1 MTAQPLAGLRV
12 IDFCWMIAGP
22 LTTRLLADLGAE
34 VIKVESLARV
44 DRIREVGVQ
53 PPTPNAETNG
63 VFNDCNVNKKSI
75 TLNLGTAKGIEIAKA
90 LIARADIVT
99 SNFTPDRMD
108 RWGLGY
114 DVLRALNPGIIVA
127 SLPVMGSVGPRAGW
141 RAVGNGVIA
150 LAGLNGLTGFP
161 EREPVGLGTLHSDF
175 TTPYVGALA
184 ILAAIRQRT
193 LTGEGQFIEI
203 AQYEASVHLLDT
215 EVLDYTINGV
225 VTPRRGN
232 RSPHAVPHGVFPCAG
247 TDMWVALAA
256 RGDDEWL
263 ALCGVLGLTELAAR
277 ADLATLAGRQAAV
290 DAIEAAVS
298 AATAVRD
305 RWEVAAALQAA
316 GVPAAPVED
325 VGDLVGSDP
334 MADGFFEQIQHPAG
348 VPMLLQHEPITW
360 NGERL
365 PIARAPFM
373 GEHTAEIMESL
384 LGIGIEEVAVLV
396 AEGVLE

>member
-1 MTAQPLAGLRV
+1 
-12 IDFCWMIAGP
+12 
-22 LTTRLLADLGAE
+22 
-34 VIKVESLARV
+34 
-44 DRIREVGVQ
+44 
-53 PPTPNAETNG
+53 
-63 VFNDCNVNKKSI
+63 
-75 TLNLGTAKGIEIAKA
+75 
-90 LIARADIVT
+90 
-99 SNFTPDRMD
+99 
-108 RWGLGY
+108 
-114 DVLRALNPGIIVA
+114 
-127 SLPVMGSVGPRAGW
+127 
-141 RAVGNGVIA
+141 
-150 LAGLNGLTGFP
+150 
-161 EREPVGLGTLHSDF
+161 
-175 TTPYVGALA
+175 
-184 ILAAIRQRT
+184 
-193 LTGEGQFIEI
+193 
-203 AQYEASVHLLDT
+203 
-215 EVLDYTINGV
+215 VLDYTINGV

-256 RGDDEWL
+256 RGDEEWH

-373 GEHTAEIMESL
+373 GEHTAAIMESL